1 MVFLLRRGTVHQN
14 LPRHRIDGLILPDLP
29 FEEKEEFED
38 ICVAN
43 DVDLISMI
51 APTSEAR
58 IAMIAKEAR
67 GFLYIVSSLGVTG
80 VRKEITTDISSI
92 VKLVKENTDVAVRHR
107 LRHLH
112 AGAGR

>member
-1 MVFLLRRGTVHQN
+1 
-14 LPRHRIDGLILPDLP
+14 
-29 FEEKEEFED
+29 
-38 ICVAN
+38 
-43 DVDLISMI
+43 MI

-92 VKLVKENTDVAVRHR
+92 VKLVKKHRRAVRHR
-107 LRHLH
+107 LWHLH
-112 AGAGR
+112 ARAGR